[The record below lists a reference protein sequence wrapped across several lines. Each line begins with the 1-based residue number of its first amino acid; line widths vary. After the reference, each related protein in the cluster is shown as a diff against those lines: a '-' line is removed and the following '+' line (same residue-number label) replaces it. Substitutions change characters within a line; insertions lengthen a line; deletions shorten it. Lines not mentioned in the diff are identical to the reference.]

1 MEKILVSAC
10 LLGINCRYDGKNA
23 YHKEIRTLCKKSYV
37 LFACPEQLG
46 GLTTPRSKN
55 IIKGKKIMNELGV
68 DVTKN
73 FYRGAREF
81 LKIAQRFGVKKLI
94 LKSKSPS
101 CGKHGMVTKL
111 MPKGMQVRYIK

>member
-23 YHKEIRTLCKKSYV
+23 YCKGLGPLIKDKYV
-37 LFACPEQLG
+37 IFACPEQLG
-46 GLTTPRSKN
+46 GFTTPRPKN
-55 IIKGKKIMNELGV
+55 MIRKGKVFNELGV

-81 LKIAQRFGVKKLI
+81 LKIAKKFGVKMI
-94 LKSKSPS
+94 FLKNRSPS
-101 CGKHGMVTKL
+101 CGKNGIVTKL
-111 MPKGMQVRYIK
+111 LPKGIKAKYFK